1 MIKYNNSNINDWNFG
16 DDNIIKVYRNNAVC
30 YYKITGGGDTPTA
43 QTPCFAVVDD
53 IFQYSDTEFED
64 VYNKADEKW
73 YKLNNLNQYEQY
85 GVYGSGRTITYYDG
99 KLTVDDGYE
108 YQYSGG
114 SWVNVGE
121 VSGSTATLPD
131 VAFSVNYNA
140 KNYDTNTKTLAK
152 TSGQLVDTD
161 AIITVGTPTVNDG
174 YLTIASNT
182 RATISGYQTYFNR
195 DDSNPNLTIISKQRT
210 EGDNCHMFANRE
222 SNYNWMYRPY
232 STRLTLHGG
241 SETGS
246 IAVTTQ
252 PVIESVRVDSSRNVK
267 YNNYTDNTTSTTSS
281 FSYGSTNSGKFALFA
296 GYATSSGEWFVGDF
310 YWVYMSQNTLTD
322 EQVQQVIAYNEGGG
336 GQTEYPVYYDEMQ
349 DPPNYLSFSSMT
361 EAESYEC
368 PWWGMTGII
377 DNTDYLFCN
386 NNEWLTKYVYQEVSG
401 DYICYNGDKYKKMQ
415 EYDRNVDGTVSATTN
430 YVIGDLIESGST
442 DCQASYDTMY
452 FTMETDDGQPGTFTL
467 KKGTS
472 KSISYSTDDGATW
485 STTTSTNQTVTASK
499 VMLKSSDTTA
509 WYSSGD
515 NSGMTCTSDF
525 HVYGNIMSLV
535 YGDNFQDKL
544 DIPTNNQFRS
554 LFGWSNITDA
564 TNLVMNATGA
574 TSGCYHSMFRNCY
587 KLVSI
592 PDIKIVATYGESVAV
607 IIDSCPLLTGFSMS
621 NVTAFTGSYEA
632 YNLGYHCTNLK
643 EVNLPSLVSFRTT
656 GDWFSNCTNL
666 EKIVCGATSNTN
678 WNNYGS
684 GSVGTVFY
692 KNPNATWTGIPSSWI
707 VRDMT

>member
-1 MIKYNNSNINDWNFG
+1 MIKYNNSNIDDWNFG
-16 DDNIIKVYRNNAVC
+16 DDNIIKVYRNGAVC
-30 YYKITGGGDTPTA
+30 YYKVTSGDTPTPV
-43 QTPCFAVVDD
+43 QEPCFAVVDD
-53 IFQYSDTEFED
+53 ISQYSDTEFED
-64 VYNKADEKW
+64 VFNKADNKW
-73 YKLNNLNQYEQY
+73 YKLNNLNQYEAY
-85 GVYGSGRTITYYDG
+85 GVYGSGRNITYYEG
-99 KLTVDDGYE
+99 KLTIDDGYE

-121 VSGSTATLPD
+121 VSGST
-131 VAFSVNYNA
+131 
-140 KNYDTNTKTLAK
+140 K
-152 TSGQLVDTD
+152 TSGFTIQDIGEKINTAITD
-161 AIITVGTPTVNDG
+161 GDYCVVSYYNHDFPTVPQYMMSYKNQNGHNYLNNFSGNTGSDNITQDTIIDAAVWTFESVPNSGDTWYIKNIKTNEYFG
-174 YLTIASNT
+174 YQSRSSTQSLYLVSDSSKIGVRVVNTYQNAAGFVETASNV
-182 RATISGYQTYFNR
+182 SGNINGY
-195 DDSNPNLTIISKQRT
+195 
-210 EGDNCHMFANRE
+210 
-222 SNYNWMYRPY
+222 
-232 STRLTLHGG
+232 
-241 SETGS
+241 
-246 IAVTTQ
+246 
-252 PVIESVRVDSSRNVK
+252 
-267 YNNYTDNTTSTTSS
+267 
-281 FSYGSTNSGKFALFA
+281 
-296 GYATSSGEWFVGDF
+296 GYAINQLNTYTYSLNWWNKGSSESQYWGSDGNASFTIYKVSTGGEP
-310 YWVYMSQNTLTD
+310 
-322 EQVQQVIAYNEGGG
+322 
-336 GQTEYPVYYDEMQ
+336 EYPVYYDEKTA
-349 DPPNYLSFSSMT
+349 PPDNVSFSSMT
-361 EAESYEC
+361 EAEAYEC

-377 DNTDYLFCN
+377 DNTDYLFCD

-401 DYICYNGDKYKKMQ
+401 DYICYEGDKYKKMQ

-525 HVYGNIMSLV
+525 HVYGNIMSLC

-544 DIPTNNQFRS
+544 DIPANNQFRS

-574 TSGCYHSMFRNCY
+574 TDGCYHSMFRNCY
-587 KLVSI
+587 KLVSL
-592 PDIKIVATYGESVAV
+592 PDIKIVATYGNSVGV
-607 IIDSCPLLTGFSMS
+607 IIDYCTSLTGFSMS

-632 YNLGYHCTNLK
+632 YDLGYNCTNLK